1 MVKNKKNNMTQK
13 THIIAN
19 WKMQLSNQEATD
31 LAVALS
37 RETKSSVQ
45 KQIEIILCPS
55 FTALVQVSAI
65 IRGDSSP
72 DFRRGQNDIRLQ
84 LGAQNIFYHDK
95 GAYTGEISPL
105 QLKELKVK
113 YAIIGHSERRQFL
126 NENDHDV
133 NLKIKACLLNS
144 LTPIM
149 CIGETFEE
157 RRLGKTAVA
166 LIRQLTRGLEDVKLE
181 NDQKL
186 IIAYEPVWVIGR
198 GQAVD
203 PEEALQAAQ
212 IIKRVLLDFFTPEI
226 IANNITIIY
235 GGSVDAGNVKN
246 FVVPGLLEGV
256 LVGSASLT
264 FEKFSKIIDV
274 LK

>member
-1 MVKNKKNNMTQK
+1 
-13 THIIAN
+13 
-19 WKMQLSNQEATD
+19 
-31 LAVALS
+31 
-37 RETKSSVQ
+37 
-45 KQIEIILCPS
+45 
-55 FTALVQVSAI
+55 
-65 IRGDSSP
+65 
-72 DFRRGQNDIRLQ
+72 
-84 LGAQNIFYHDK
+84 
-95 GAYTGEISPL
+95 
-105 QLKELKVK
+105 
-113 YAIIGHSERRQFL
+113 
-126 NENDHDV
+126 
-133 NLKIKACLLNS
+133 
-144 LTPIM
+144 M